1 MTSRAGGVASLLLRY
16 ASFFFFFFFS
26 PSSIFSSIHPTSIP
40 IHPNSSNSFSLRSF
54 LTPVTPLSSRIVR
67 PLHCSSAAM
76 SGVNKACCS
85 IPPIVAQGYQGK
97 GEYKTINGLKTYV
110 TGPESATKAILVI
123 YDIFGFFPQT
133 IQGADILATASEQ
146 KYRVFIPDF
155 FQGEPADITWFPP
168 QTDDH
173 KQKLGN
179 FFQTKAAPPANLP
192 KIPSIVSEANKLAAG
207 GSFQSWS
214 ILGYCW
220 GGKITTLA
228 SGQDNKLFTAAV
240 QCHPAMLDPNDAK
253 SVNIPM
259 AVLASKDENPK
270 DVEAF
275 GANLKQAN
283 YVETFSTQIHGWMAA
298 RSNLEDE
305 QVRKEYERGYRTA
318 LDFLQKHA

>member
-1 MTSRAGGVASLLLRY
+1 MAGMGKREIRAKSGLAGTDSDDVEGRWGSFTATPLRCVCSASHLGSFLSPASFNPVVISSS

-179 FFQTKAAPPANLP
+179 SSRPRLLPPQTCPRSPPLSP
-192 KIPSIVSEANKLAAG
+192 RPTSLLLAAASSPG
-207 GSFQSWS
+207 RSWV
-214 ILGYCW
+214 
-220 GGKITTLA
+220 
-228 SGQDNKLFTAAV
+228 TAG
-240 QCHPAMLDPNDAK
+240 
-253 SVNIPM
+253 
-259 AVLASKDENPK
+259 E
-270 DVEAF
+270 
-275 GANLKQAN
+275 
-283 YVETFSTQIHGWMAA
+283 A
-298 RSNLEDE
+298 RSRPWRL
-305 QVRKEYERGYRTA
+305 VRITSCSRRRCNATRRCSTPTMPRVSTFRWPCWPPRTRT
-318 LDFLQKHA
+318 LRMWRRSVPT